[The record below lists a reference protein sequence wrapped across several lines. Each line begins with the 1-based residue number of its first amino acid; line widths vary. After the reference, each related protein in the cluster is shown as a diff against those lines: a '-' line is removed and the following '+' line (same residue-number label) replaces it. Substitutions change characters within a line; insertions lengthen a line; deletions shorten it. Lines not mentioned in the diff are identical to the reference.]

1 MNGLIVVL
9 LVLIGLVLIVGLAL
23 GIWLIRLRNQ
33 VETAL
38 AQVRTEM
45 QRRLDMI
52 PNLVKTVKGYAAHES
67 ETLEAVIS
75 ARSAAVSTP
84 ATPGTGEGADLISA
98 SLGRLMA
105 LSERYPDLKADKSF
119 AELQNELAET
129 ENRIGFGRKLYNET
143 VLIYNNAQQVFPA
156 NLIAA
161 RFSHTPSM
169 SFEASPESATP
180 PVVEF

>member
-9 LVLIGLVLIVGLAL
+9 LALIGLVLIVGLAL
-23 GIWLIRLRNQ
+23 GIWLWSTYNRLIRLRNQ

-38 AQVRTEM
+38 AQVRTEL

-119 AELQNELAET
+119 AELQNELA
-129 ENRIGFGRKLYNET
+129 
-143 VLIYNNAQQVFPA
+143 
-156 NLIAA
+156 
-161 RFSHTPSM
+161 
-169 SFEASPESATP
+169 
-180 PVVEF
+180 